1 MLAFTSADIIFYK
14 LLELH
19 TSLSEKKIF
28 VTNFPFLTDSLK
40 PPHPLTGQNPLSV
53 TKVFLSM
60 LPYSIFFFS
69 EQEPPQLFLPNGAK
83 LLRLAHEP
91 SQNLI

>member
-19 TSLSEKKIF
+19 ASLSEKKIF

-60 LPYSIFFFS
+60 LPCSIFFS

-83 LLRLAHEP
+83 LLRLAREP

>member
-19 TSLSEKKIF
+19 ASLSEKKIF

-40 PPHPLTGQNPLSV
+40 PPHPPYRPKSAKRDKG
-53 TKVFLSM
+53 FLSM
-60 LPYSIFFFS
+60 LPYSIFFS
-69 EQEPPQLFLPNGAK
+69 EQEPPRLFLPNGAK